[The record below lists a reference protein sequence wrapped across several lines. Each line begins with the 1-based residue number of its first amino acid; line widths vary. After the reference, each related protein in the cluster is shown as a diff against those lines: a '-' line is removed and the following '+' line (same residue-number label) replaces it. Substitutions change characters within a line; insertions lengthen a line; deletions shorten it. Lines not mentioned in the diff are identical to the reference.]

1 MRAAPPLEEAHEARA
16 GSLAPL
22 DSQGRY
28 IFVKQEVL
36 IPRGET
42 RFSGRGAG
50 AALLHNQNFYYL
62 KIRGEKTMKLIY
74 RLSVFV
80 LLTGFSLQTSNAQV
94 RMERRIEGGD
104 GAFHL
109 KEVQTIFTSKDDTIK
124 VMMVLPER
132 LRPKGYGDIVL
143 KENDEILMVNAK
155 RVKTVQK
162 FEELYNAL
170 EIGETLK
177 MGIRRKGEL
186 MIESF
191 KKIDPEDM
199 PEGANIMILNDMPGE
214 EEGHEGGMMRT
225 FTMDGGDSE
234 EMRPW
239 FGTGLVLG
247 MEDDKIKIIR
257 IMEGMTGAL
266 GKADIKEGDEI
277 KSLNGQKVE
286 TLDKFFEMYEK
297 LDTGS
302 KVEIEYARAGK
313 KMQAAFEK
321 PNVQGRMR
329 MRREN

>member
-1 MRAAPPLEEAHEARA
+1 
-16 GSLAPL
+16 
-22 DSQGRY
+22 
-28 IFVKQEVL
+28 
-36 IPRGET
+36 
-42 RFSGRGAG
+42 
-50 AALLHNQNFYYL
+50 
-62 KIRGEKTMKLIY
+62 MKLSY
-74 RLSVFV
+74 KLSFLV

-94 RMERRIEGGD
+94 AMERRIEGGD

-109 KEVQTIFTSKDDTIK
+109 KEVQTILTSKDDTVK
-124 VMMVLPER
+124 VMVVLPER

-143 KENDEILMVNAK
+143 KENDEILMVNAR

-170 EIGETLK
+170 EIGGTLK

-186 MIESF
+186 MIEFF

-199 PEGANIMILNDMPGE
+199 PEGANIMIQTGTPAE
-214 EEGHEGGMMRT
+214 EDSHGGGKVRT
-225 FTMDGGDSE
+225 FTMHGGDSE
-234 EMRPW
+234 NMRPW

-247 MEDDKIKIIR
+247 MEEGTLKVMR

-277 KSLNGQKVE
+277 KSLNGQKVAA
-286 TLDKFFEMYEK
+286 LDKFFEMYEK

-302 KVEIEYARAGK
+302 KVEIDYARAGK

-321 PNVQGRMR
+321 PNVQGGMRMR
-329 MRREN
+329 MN

>member
-1 MRAAPPLEEAHEARA
+1 
-16 GSLAPL
+16 
-22 DSQGRY
+22 
-28 IFVKQEVL
+28 
-36 IPRGET
+36 
-42 RFSGRGAG
+42 
-50 AALLHNQNFYYL
+50 
-62 KIRGEKTMKLIY
+62 MKLIY
-74 RLSVFV
+74 KLSFLV

-94 RMERRIEGGD
+94 TMERRIEGGD

-109 KEVQTIFTSKDDTIK
+109 KEVQTILTSKDDTIK

-143 KENDEILMVNAK
+143 KENDEILMVNAR

-170 EIGETLK
+170 EIGGTLK

-191 KKIDPEDM
+191 KKIDPEDI
-199 PEGANIMILNDMPGE
+199 PEGANIMILNDMPA
-214 EEGHEGGMMRT
+214 EEGHEGGMVRN
-225 FTMDGGDSE
+225 FTMAGGDSE

-239 FGTGLVLG
+239 FGTGLILG
-247 MEDDKIKIIR
+247 AEEGTLKIIR

-266 GKADIKEGDEI
+266 GKADVKEGDEI
-277 KSLNGQKVE
+277 TSLNGQKVE

-321 PNVQGRMR
+321 PNMQGRMM
-329 MRREN
+329 MRRN

>member
-1 MRAAPPLEEAHEARA
+1 
-16 GSLAPL
+16 
-22 DSQGRY
+22 
-28 IFVKQEVL
+28 
-36 IPRGET
+36 
-42 RFSGRGAG
+42 
-50 AALLHNQNFYYL
+50 
-62 KIRGEKTMKLIY
+62 MKLIY
-74 RLSVFV
+74 KLSFLV

-94 RMERRIEGGD
+94 TMERRIEGGD

-109 KEVQTIFTSKDDTIK
+109 KEVQTILTSKDDTIK

-132 LRPKGYGDIVL
+132 LRPQGYGDIVL

-155 RVKTVQK
+155 RVKTVQEL
-162 FEELYNAL
+162 EELYNAL
-170 EIGETLK
+170 AIGETLK

-191 KKIDPEDM
+191 KKIDPEEM

-214 EEGHEGGMMRT
+214 EEGHEGGRMRT
-225 FTMDGGDSE
+225 FTMAGGDSE

-239 FGTGLVLG
+239 FGTGLILG
-247 MEDDKIKIIR
+247 EGEGTLKVMR

-302 KVEIEYARAGK
+302 KVEIDYARAGK

-329 MRREN
+329 MN

>member
-1 MRAAPPLEEAHEARA
+1 
-16 GSLAPL
+16 
-22 DSQGRY
+22 
-28 IFVKQEVL
+28 
-36 IPRGET
+36 
-42 RFSGRGAG
+42 
-50 AALLHNQNFYYL
+50 
-62 KIRGEKTMKLIY
+62 MKLIY
-74 RLSVFV
+74 KLSFLV

-94 RMERRIEGGD
+94 RMQRRIEGGD

-109 KEVQTIFTSKDDTIK
+109 KEVQTILTSKDDTIK

-132 LRPKGYGDIVL
+132 LRPQGYGDIVL
-143 KENDEILMVNAK
+143 KENDEILMVNAQ
-155 RVKTVQK
+155 RVKTVQE

-170 EIGETLK
+170 EIGGTLK

-199 PEGANIMILNDMPGE
+199 PEGANIMIQTAMPGE

-239 FGTGLVLG
+239 FGTGLILG
-247 MEDDKIKIIR
+247 EEEGTLKVMR

-321 PNVQGRMR
+321 PNMQGRMM
-329 MRREN
+329 MRRN

>member
-1 MRAAPPLEEAHEARA
+1 
-16 GSLAPL
+16 
-22 DSQGRY
+22 
-28 IFVKQEVL
+28 
-36 IPRGET
+36 
-42 RFSGRGAG
+42 
-50 AALLHNQNFYYL
+50 
-62 KIRGEKTMKLIY
+62 MKPIY
-74 RLSVFV
+74 KLSFLV

-94 RMERRIEGGD
+94 TMERRIEGD

-109 KEVQTIFTSKDDTIK
+109 KEVQTILTSKDDTIK

-155 RVKTVQK
+155 RVKTVQE

-170 EIGETLK
+170 EIGGTLK

-199 PEGANIMILNDMPGE
+199 PAGANIMIRTDASGE

-225 FTMDGGDSE
+225 FTMAGGDSE

-239 FGTGLVLG
+239 FGTGLILG
-247 MEDDKIKIIR
+247 EEEGTLKVMR

-321 PNVQGRMR
+321 PNMQGRMM
-329 MRREN
+329 MRRN

>member
-1 MRAAPPLEEAHEARA
+1 
-16 GSLAPL
+16 
-22 DSQGRY
+22 
-28 IFVKQEVL
+28 
-36 IPRGET
+36 
-42 RFSGRGAG
+42 
-50 AALLHNQNFYYL
+50 
-62 KIRGEKTMKLIY
+62 MKLIY
-74 RLSVFV
+74 KLSFLV

-94 RMERRIEGGD
+94 TMERRIEGD

-109 KEVQTIFTSKDDTIK
+109 KEVQTILTSKDDTIK

-132 LRPKGYGDIVL
+132 LRPQGYGDIVL
-143 KENDEILMVNAK
+143 KENDEILMVNAQ
-155 RVKTVQK
+155 RVKTVQE
-162 FEELYNAL
+162 FEELYNEL
-170 EIGETLK
+170 EIGGTLK

-199 PEGANIMILNDMPGE
+199 PEGANIMIQSGTPAE
-214 EEGHEGGMMRT
+214 QEGHEGGMMRS

-234 EMRPW
+234 EMQPW
-239 FGTGLVLG
+239 FGTGLILG
-247 MEDDKIKIIR
+247 EEEGTLKVMR

-321 PNVQGRMR
+321 PNMQGRMM
-329 MRREN
+329 MRRN

>member
-1 MRAAPPLEEAHEARA
+1 
-16 GSLAPL
+16 
-22 DSQGRY
+22 
-28 IFVKQEVL
+28 
-36 IPRGET
+36 
-42 RFSGRGAG
+42 
-50 AALLHNQNFYYL
+50 
-62 KIRGEKTMKLIY
+62 MKLIY
-74 RLSVFV
+74 KLSFLV

-94 RMERRIEGGD
+94 TMERRIEGGD

-109 KEVQTIFTSKDDTIK
+109 KEVQTILTSKDDTIK
-124 VMMVLPER
+124 VMAVLPER
-132 LRPKGYGDIVL
+132 MRPKGYGDIVL
-143 KENDEILMVNAK
+143 KENDEILMVNAR

-170 EIGETLK
+170 EIGGILK

-191 KKIDPEDM
+191 KKIDPEDIT
-199 PEGANIMILNDMPGE
+199 EGANIMIQTAMPGE
-214 EEGHEGGMMRT
+214 EEGHEGGRMRT
-225 FTMDGGDSE
+225 FTMHGGDSE
-234 EMRPW
+234 NMRPW

-247 MEDDKIKIIR
+247 MEEGTLKVMR

-286 TLDKFFEMYEK
+286 TLDKFFERYEK

-302 KVEIEYARAGK
+302 KVEIDYARAGK

-321 PNVQGRMR
+321 PNVQGGMRMR
-329 MRREN
+329 MN

>member
-1 MRAAPPLEEAHEARA
+1 
-16 GSLAPL
+16 
-22 DSQGRY
+22 
-28 IFVKQEVL
+28 
-36 IPRGET
+36 
-42 RFSGRGAG
+42 
-50 AALLHNQNFYYL
+50 
-62 KIRGEKTMKLIY
+62 MKLIY
-74 RLSVFV
+74 KLSFLV
-80 LLTGFSLQTSNAQV
+80 LLIGFWLQTSNAQV
-94 RMERRIEGGD
+94 TMERRIEGGD

-109 KEVQTIFTSKDDTIK
+109 KEVQTILTSKDDTIK

-132 LRPKGYGDIVL
+132 LRPQGYGDIVL
-143 KENDEILMVNAK
+143 KENDEILMVNAQ
-155 RVKTVQK
+155 RVKTVQE

-170 EIGETLK
+170 EIGGTLK

-191 KKIDPEDM
+191 KKIDPEEM

-225 FTMDGGDSE
+225 FTMHGGDSE

-239 FGTGLVLG
+239 FGTGLILG
-247 MEDDKIKIIR
+247 EEEGTLKVMR

-321 PNVQGRMR
+321 PNMQGRMM
-329 MRREN
+329 MRRN

>member
-1 MRAAPPLEEAHEARA
+1 
-16 GSLAPL
+16 
-22 DSQGRY
+22 
-28 IFVKQEVL
+28 
-36 IPRGET
+36 
-42 RFSGRGAG
+42 
-50 AALLHNQNFYYL
+50 
-62 KIRGEKTMKLIY
+62 MKLIY
-74 RLSVFV
+74 KLSFLV

-94 RMERRIEGGD
+94 TMERRIEGGD

-109 KEVQTIFTSKDDTIK
+109 KEVQTILTSKDDTIK

-132 LRPKGYGDIVL
+132 LRPQGYGDIVL

-155 RVKTVQK
+155 RVKTVQQ

-170 EIGETLK
+170 EIGGILK

-191 KKIDPEDM
+191 KKIDPEDIT
-199 PEGANIMILNDMPGE
+199 EGANIMIQTAMPGE
-214 EEGHEGGMMRT
+214 EEGHGGGMVRS
-225 FTMDGGDSE
+225 FTMHSGDSE
-234 EMRPW
+234 ELRPW
-239 FGTGLVLG
+239 FGTGLILG
-247 MEDDKIKIIR
+247 EEEGTLKVMR

-266 GKADIKEGDEI
+266 GKADIKEGDEL

-302 KVEIEYARAGK
+302 KVEIEYARAGR

-321 PNVQGRMR
+321 PNMQGGMM
-329 MRREN
+329 MRRN

>member
-1 MRAAPPLEEAHEARA
+1 
-16 GSLAPL
+16 
-22 DSQGRY
+22 
-28 IFVKQEVL
+28 
-36 IPRGET
+36 
-42 RFSGRGAG
+42 
-50 AALLHNQNFYYL
+50 
-62 KIRGEKTMKLIY
+62 MKLIY
-74 RLSVFV
+74 KLSFLV

-94 RMERRIEGGD
+94 RMQRRIEGGD

-109 KEVQTIFTSKDDTIK
+109 KEVQTILTSKDDTIK

-143 KENDEILMVNAK
+143 KKDDEILMVNAR
-155 RVKTVQK
+155 RVKTVQE

-170 EIGETLK
+170 EIGGTLK

-199 PEGANIMILNDMPGE
+199 PEGANIMIQTATPAE

-225 FTMDGGDSE
+225 FTMAGGDSE
-234 EMRPW
+234 DLRPW
-239 FGTGLVLG
+239 FGTGLILG
-247 MEDDKIKIIR
+247 EEEGTLKVMR
-257 IMEGMTGAL
+257 ILEGMTGAL

-277 KSLNGQKVE
+277 KSLNGNKIE

-302 KVEIEYARAGK
+302 KVEIDYTRAGK
-313 KMQAAFEK
+313 RMQAAFEK

-329 MRREN
+329 MRMN

>member
-1 MRAAPPLEEAHEARA
+1 
-16 GSLAPL
+16 
-22 DSQGRY
+22 
-28 IFVKQEVL
+28 
-36 IPRGET
+36 
-42 RFSGRGAG
+42 
-50 AALLHNQNFYYL
+50 
-62 KIRGEKTMKLIY
+62 MKLIY
-74 RLSVFV
+74 KLSFLV

-94 RMERRIEGGD
+94 TMERRIEGGD
-104 GAFHL
+104 GIFHL
-109 KEVQTIFTSKDDTIK
+109 KEVQTILTSKDDTIK
-124 VMMVLPER
+124 VMTVLPER
-132 LRPKGYGDIVL
+132 MRPKGYGDIVL

-177 MGIRRKGEL
+177 MGIRRKGDL

-199 PEGANIMILNDMPGE
+199 PAGAHIMIRTDASGE
-214 EEGHEGGMMRT
+214 EGDHGGGMMRA
-225 FTMDGGDSE
+225 FTIGGGDSGD
-234 EMRPW
+234 MRPW
-239 FGTGLVLG
+239 FGTGLILG
-247 MEDDKIKIIR
+247 EEEGRLKVMR

-266 GKADIKEGDEI
+266 GKADIKEGDEL

-302 KVEIEYARAGK
+302 KVEIEYARAGR

-321 PNVQGRMR
+321 PNMQGRMM
-329 MRREN
+329 MRRN

>member
-1 MRAAPPLEEAHEARA
+1 
-16 GSLAPL
+16 
-22 DSQGRY
+22 
-28 IFVKQEVL
+28 
-36 IPRGET
+36 
-42 RFSGRGAG
+42 
-50 AALLHNQNFYYL
+50 
-62 KIRGEKTMKLIY
+62 MKLIY
-74 RLSVFV
+74 KLSFLV

-94 RMERRIEGGD
+94 TMERRIEGGD

-109 KEVQTIFTSKDDTIK
+109 KEVQTILTSKDDTIK

-170 EIGETLK
+170 EIGGTLK

-191 KKIDPEDM
+191 KKIDPEDI

-214 EEGHEGGMMRT
+214 EEGHEDGMMRT

-239 FGTGLVLG
+239 FGTGLILG
-247 MEDDKIKIIR
+247 AEEGTLKVMR
-257 IMEGMTGAL
+257 IMEAMTGAL
-266 GKADIKEGDEI
+266 GKADVKEGDEI
-277 KSLNGQKVE
+277 TSLNGQKVE
-286 TLDKFFEMYEK
+286 TIDKFFEMYEK

-321 PNVQGRMR
+321 PNMQGRMM
-329 MRREN
+329 MRRN